1 MVVVTKITEKEVLE
15 VVETLEIRVDALI
28 QKCNQLNNENQSLKE
43 NNKELSD
50 SQKLVLDKNNQDLTK
65 SQQSV
70 LEKNNLA
77 KSKAETILERL
88 RNIEDSA

>member
-15 VVETLEIRVDALI
+15 VVETLEIRVGELI
-28 QKCNQLNNENQSLKE
+28 QKCNQLNIENQSLKE
-43 NNKELSD
+43 NYQELSET
-50 SQKLVLDKNNQDLTK
+50 QK
-65 SQQSV
+65 SV

-88 RNIEDSA
+88 RSIEDSA